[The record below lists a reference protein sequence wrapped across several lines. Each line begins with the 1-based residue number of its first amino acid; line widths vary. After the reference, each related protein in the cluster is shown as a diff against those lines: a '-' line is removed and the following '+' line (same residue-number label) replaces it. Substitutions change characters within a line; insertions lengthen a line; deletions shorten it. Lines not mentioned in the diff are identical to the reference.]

1 MSGGVYASLHTPE
14 RVESTREAAS
24 AALGRLAV
32 RLDSNDQE
40 EATMSET
47 DKTVRRDLTRRQV
60 LKGAAATAGVMAGS
74 GALGGFPTIWAQN
87 IKDVKLVQVG
97 GSYSA
102 IIDIARQATKDLGFQ
117 VEMQTGA
124 HDALLNR
131 FVTQPNSVDIAD
143 MEYFFLL
150 HLVPRGVL
158 HPIDLKKYKWWD
170 KVVPIFTKGQ
180 YPDGRKVSDQGI
192 LPYKVQYV
200 DGPESTKFA
209 KSPTRW
215 ANGIP
220 TVYNAD
226 TLGIRPDIVK
236 RPIEHWHELLNPEF
250 KGRTAILDVP
260 SIGIMDAA
268 MAIESR
274 GDIKYGD
281 KGNMTKEEID
291 KTIKILIDAKKS
303 GQFRAFW
310 TTFDESVN
318 LMASGEV
325 VVQSMW
331 SPAVTAVRS
340 RGIPC
345 YYAPLKEGYRAWASC
360 IAPMRHLKGLK
371 LDAAYEYL
379 NWYQS
384 GWQGGFIAKQG
395 YYSSVPETARK
406 FMTADEWGYW
416 YDGKPAKSE
425 IKDPYGTL
433 MEKAG
438 QVRDGGA
445 FWERMGKVACWN
457 TLMDENRYMVRKW
470 NEFISA

>member
-1 MSGGVYASLHTPE
+1 
-14 RVESTREAAS
+14 
-24 AALGRLAV
+24 
-32 RLDSNDQE
+32 
-40 EATMSET
+40 MSEAG
-47 DKTVRRDLTRRQV
+47 KTVGHKLTRRQV

-74 GALGGFPTIWAQN
+74 GAVRGFPTVWAQN
-87 IKDVKLVQVG
+87 IKDIKLVQVG

-170 KVVPIFTKGQ
+170 KVVPIFTKGE

-192 LPYKVQYV
+192 LPFEVQYV
-200 DGPESTKFA
+200 DGPESTKFS
-209 KSPTRW
+209 KTPTRW

-291 KTIKILIDAKKS
+291 KTIKILVDAKKS

-360 IAPMRHLKGLK
+360 IAPMRHLKGIK

-395 YYSSVPETARK
+395 YYSSVPETAKK
-406 FMTADEWGYW
+406 FLTADEWGYW
-416 YDGKPAKSE
+416 YDGKPAKGE
-425 IKDPYGTL
+425 IRDPYGTL

-438 QVRDGGA
+438 QVRDGGG

>member
-1 MSGGVYASLHTPE
+1 MANKATGGHKV
-14 RVESTREAAS
+14 
-24 AALGRLAV
+24 
-32 RLDSNDQE
+32 
-40 EATMSET
+40 
-47 DKTVRRDLTRRQV
+47 TRRQV
-60 LKGAAATAGVMAGS
+60 LKGAVATATAAAGS
-74 GALGGFPTIWAQN
+74 RITGFPTVWAQN
-87 IKDVKLVQVG
+87 IKDIKLVQAG

-102 IIDIARQATKDLGFQ
+102 IIDIGRQATKDLGFQ
-117 VEMQTGA
+117 VEMQSAA

-143 MEYFFLL
+143 MEYFFLY

-158 HPIDLKKYKWWD
+158 HTIDLKKYRWWD
-170 KVVPIFTKGQ
+170 KVVPIFTKGE
-180 YPDGRKVSDQGI
+180 YPDGRKVSRQGV
-192 LPYKVQYV
+192 LPFKVQYV
-200 DGPESTKFA
+200 DNPESKKFA
-209 KSPTRW
+209 KDQTRW
-215 ANGIP
+215 ATAIP

-226 TLGIRPDIVK
+226 TLGIRPDLVK

-250 KGRTAILDVP
+250 KGRSAILDVP

-274 GDIKYGD
+274 GDVKYGD

-291 KTIKILIDAKKS
+291 KTIKILVDAKKS
-303 GQFRAFW
+303 GQFLAFW

-318 LMASGEV
+318 LMAAGEV
-325 VVQSMW
+325 VIQSMW
-331 SPAVTAVRS
+331 SPAVTAVRA

-345 YYAPLKEGYRAWASC
+345 YYVPLKEGYRAWASC
-360 IAPMRHLKGLK
+360 IAPMKHLTGLK

-395 YYSSVPETARK
+395 YYSSVPETAKK
-406 FMTADEWGYW
+406 FLTDDEWGYW
-416 YDGKPAKSE
+416 YDGKAAKND

-438 QVRDGGA
+438 QKRDGGA

-457 TLMDENRYMVRKW
+457 TLMDESRYMVRKW
-470 NEFISA
+470 NEFVAA